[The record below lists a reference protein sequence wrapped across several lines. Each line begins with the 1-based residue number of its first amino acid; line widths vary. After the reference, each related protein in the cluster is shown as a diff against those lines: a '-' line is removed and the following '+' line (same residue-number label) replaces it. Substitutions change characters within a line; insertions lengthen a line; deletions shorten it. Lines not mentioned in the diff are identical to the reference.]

1 MALILKAFRLTFR
14 FHEVFDWTMLLAT
27 SKRKFATHTR
37 KNGETV
43 KTLLADV
50 RIVLI
55 YCLWFNGIII
65 LLNCKYFHSVV
76 DNNRYP
82 DFCSKLIEK

>member
-1 MALILKAFRLTFR
+1 MVSGYSISK
-14 FHEVFDWTMLLAT
+14 LAA
-27 SKRKFATHTR
+27 KVGRKFATHTR

-76 DNNRYP
+76 DNNRYGGII
-82 DFCSKLIEK
+82 KV